1 MKLLVVSPVPTDP
14 QTAGNRARVS
24 SLMTMLEALGHD
36 VYFAYAPYEPGEY
49 KAMEKRLGTRFRA
62 LRSKGPPNTRIMGRA
77 KRKVLRLLRLRQPYL
92 WQVDEWFDDGLL
104 AQVADLHRRERFE
117 AVLVEYVFLSKIIK
131 AFPDSV
137 RTIIDAQDLMANRH
151 QVYLSHGMT
160 PAWFATTP
168 KQEISS
174 LGRAHA
180 VIAIQEEEAR
190 YLRGQLTNE
199 VFCVGHIDAPVADIA
214 PDPDNNK
221 ILFIG
226 SENPINI
233 HGLDWFARLAWPEIR
248 RQVPNCELVIAGRAG
263 TARAWPEGVSVLGE
277 VRSLAGM
284 YAEATVVINPVQFGT
299 GLPIKTIEALN
310 YGKPLVTTSAGA
322 RGLGAEFAT
331 ALLVEAEAGLFAQRV
346 VHLLKNKDARAA
358 LVRNGRETAHSW
370 RLQQLASLDNAVR
383 GGRVADGTSLSAN
396 TVMVSE

>member
-24 SLMTMLEALGHD
+24 SLITMLEVLGHD
-36 VYFAYAPYEPGEY
+36 IYFAYGPYEPGEY
-49 KAMEKRLGTRFRA
+49 NAMEKRLGTRFRA
-62 LRSKGPPNTRIMGRA
+62 LRSKGPPSTRIMGRA

-92 WQVDEWFDDGLL
+92 WEVDEWFDDGLL

-151 QVYLSHGMT
+151 QVYLSHGMA

-190 YLRGQLTNE
+190 YLRDRLTNE
-199 VFCVGHIDAPVADIA
+199 VFCVGHIDAPVSDIP

-226 SENPINI
+226 SENPINV
-233 HGLDWFARLAWPEIR
+233 HGLDWFVQLAWPEIR
-248 RQVPNCELVIAGRAG
+248 RQLPNCEFVIAGRAG
-263 TARAWPEGVSVLGE
+263 RARAWPEGVSVLGE
-277 VRSLAGM
+277 VGSLAGM

-331 ALLVEAEAGLFAQRV
+331 ALLVATEASLFAQRV
-346 VHLLKNKDARAA
+346 VQLLKNKDERAA
-358 LVRNGRETAHSW
+358 LIRNGLVTAHSW

-383 GGRVADGTSLSAN
+383 GSRLAEGASLRR
-396 TVMVSE
+396 TQ